1 LTCFENFF
9 SSLKR
14 ALGHTELYDIWPEF
28 EPAYD
33 ENEFT
38 ITTINRL
45 GEVLLLNC
53 GSCDGPSDTRHPKCN
68 WCVHRRVEYGVEA
81 YRKSTGKDK
90 SAWSTIFLTRVI
102 QVKPVP
108 AVVMDEKK

>member
-1 LTCFENFF
+1 MTCFESFF
-9 SSLKR
+9 ASLKR
-14 ALGHTELYDIWPEF
+14 ALGRSDLYDIWPEF
-28 EPAYD
+28 EPVYD

-53 GSCDGPSDTRHPKCN
+53 GLCDGPSDTRHPKCN
-68 WCVHRRVEYGVEA
+68 LCVHRRVEYGIDA
-81 YRKSTGKDK
+81 YRKSTGKNK

-102 QVKPVP
+102 QPKLVP
-108 AVVMDEKK
+108 AVAADEKQ